1 MDNLADTGQ
10 GKRKQKSEATSEDG
24 DDNTAGMDIVK
35 SEDGDAFNPTEED
48 EKSWASI
55 FLP

>member
-48 EKSWASI
+48 EKS
-55 FLP
+55 